1 MFFSKTT
8 PNTYFIGIGFTNLLK
23 PERTHQK
30 EHGAGGGEG
39 GVEAVSVRGTWEGL
53 IGFGLV
59 LANSKEGRVADLG
72 KKNTGHAAEFEFQI

>member
-1 MFFSKTT
+1 M
-8 PNTYFIGIGFTNLLK
+8 
-23 PERTHQK
+23 
-30 EHGAGGGEG
+30 
-39 GVEAVSVRGTWEGL
+39 EAVSVRGTWEGL